1 MSQQIENQTE
11 KEENSSQKW
20 LALIAIIMGTFVS
33 VLNNSLINVA
43 LPELVTVFGSTTEVI
58 QWVLTGFML
67 SSAVVI
73 PLSGYLGDRFGY
85 KKVFTGSLIAFVL
98 GSLLCGFAWN
108 DTSII
113 IFRVIQGI
121 GGGLIM
127 PVGMAI
133 IYMIIPRQQ
142 IGMALGIWGIAAM
155 VAPAIGPTLSGY
167 LIEYFSWRLLFFMN
181 VPVGIFAIVFV
192 IFLLKETPLKENLK
206 FDFPG
211 AILSVIGFGTLLY
224 ALSKGQSEGWD
235 SFMIVSFLIIAVFS
249 LALLIWV
256 ELGTDQPVLDVRF
269 FKNPVFAI
277 STLTSGLVMMGMFGG
292 VFLTPLYLQNIQ
304 GLTPIDTGL
313 LLMPQSIAM
322 AFMMPISGK
331 LFDKFGVVP
340 LGLVGISLMGV
351 TTYELHMLTQQTPNH
366 WLNVLLTIRG
376 VGIGLCMMPLTT
388 VGMATIAKEH
398 VGRASSVSNVIRQV
412 MASFGIA
419 ILTTIMTQRQ
429 NYHIAHLNE
438 TVSNTNIWATDL
450 ISSLTGLYAQYGID
464 MGTGSGVA
472 VQIIGGLLAKEAAVR
487 AIADT
492 FVASAV
498 PIFMCLPLLFL
509 MRKRKESV

>member
-1 MSQQIENQTE
+1 MSQQVENQTV

-67 SSAVVI
+67 ASAVVI

-85 KKVFTGSLIAFVL
+85 KKVFLGSLIAFVL

-113 IFRVIQGI
+113 IFRIVQGV

-133 IYMIIPRQQ
+133 IYMLIPRHQ
-142 IGMALGIWGIAAM
+142 IGMALGIWGVAAM
-155 VAPAIGPTLSGY
+155 VAPAVGPTLSGY

-181 VPVGIFAIVFV
+181 VPVGIISV
-192 IFLLKETPLKENLK
+192 IFGMILLKETPIKENLK

-211 AILSVIGFGTLLY
+211 AILSIIGFGTLLY

-235 SFMIVSFLIIAVFS
+235 SFMIVSFLIVAFFS
-249 LALLIWV
+249 LVLLVIV

-269 FKNPVFAI
+269 FKNPIFAI
-277 STLTSGLVMMGMFGG
+277 STLTSGLVMIGMFGG
-292 VFLTPLYLQNIQ
+292 VFLVPLYLQNIQ

-340 LGLVGISLMGV
+340 LGLVGISILGI

-366 WLNVLLTIRG
+366 WLNTILTIRG
-376 VGIGLCMMPLTT
+376 LGIGLCMMPLTT
-388 VGMATIAKEH
+388 VGMATIAKEQ

-429 NYHIAHLNE
+429 NYHVAQINDSV
-438 TVSNTNIWATDL
+438 TSTNIWATDF
-450 ISSLTGLYAQYGID
+450 ISTLTGLYGQYGVDAI
-464 MGTGSGVA
+464 TGRGFAS
-472 VQIIGGLLAKEAAVR
+472 QILGGLIVKEAAVR

-492 FVASAV
+492 FVASAIPV
-498 PIFMCLPLLFL
+498 FLCLPLLFL
-509 MRKRKESV
+509 LRKRKESV